1 MSPTRELAH
10 QIATVL
16 ETFTQ
21 SLNEDAEDSRK
32 LSVWRLIGG
41 TEEMDDLKFLRAN
54 GAQIIVATPGRMK
67 TTMNKVPDLRFQRLE
82 VLILDEA
89 DRLLDMGFNADITA
103 ILARLPKQRRTGLF
117 SATMTR
123 KVGELVKAGMRNP
136 IKIVIK
142 VESDVGRILGTQVTP
157 LSLSNYYV
165 LLEPDVKFSFLVQ
178 FLKKTCVG
186 LKVMIYFST
195 ISSVKYFRKLLTH
208 FNVTPKETPI
218 LATHSEVPQHKR
230 EDIRQS
236 FSSTRSAILLS
247 TDVTARGVDFPD
259 VDWVVQFDAPKEP
272 DDFVHRSGRTARN
285 GRAGNALLFL
295 LPTEISYVEFMDSK
309 GVPLEEFAETKDL
322 EYVSRFPIPEASE
335 VPAAPMPL
343 VLARPTL
350 RAEPSPH
357 EHPYLKGM
365 VDYVPKLREL
375 SLRDRDY
382 MDTGLHAFISSI
394 ASYKEH
400 RANFSFRLSQLDF
413 GALARLFGLLKLPRM
428 AEYSIDKITNFEA
441 ADVDLESIPYSDKI
455 REDHRKER
463 LAREKSKSEE
473 KAAKK
478 NKKAGMF
485 VSGGDLGK
493 LSDDEASESE
503 ESEESES
510 SSEEDFAN
518 EASLLRKLKR
528 KEISEADY
536 DRLAGNDDLEEE
548 VARNVKQGSNSKK
561 RRPSQALS
569 SNKRAKNAK
578 R

>member
-1 MSPTRELAH
+1 M
-10 QIATVL
+10 
-16 ETFTQ
+16 
-21 SLNEDAEDSRK
+21 
-32 LSVWRLIGG
+32 SVWRLIGG
-41 TEEMDDLKFLRAN
+41 TEEADDLRFLRAH

-67 TTMNKVPDLRFQRLE
+67 TTMNKIPDLRFQRLE

-103 ILARLPKQRRTGLF
+103 ILAKLPKQRRTGLF

-142 VESDVGRILGTQVTP
+142 VESDVGRLLGTQVTP

-165 LLEPDVKFSFLVQ
+165 LLEPDAKFSFLVQ

-195 ISSVKYFRKLLTH
+195 ISSVKYFRKLLAH
-208 FNVTPKETPI
+208 FSVTPQDVPI

-230 EDIRQS
+230 EEIRQT
-236 FSSTRSAILLS
+236 FGATRSAVLLS

-309 GVPLEEFAETKDL
+309 GVPLEEFSETKDL
-322 EYVSRFPIPEASE
+322 EYVSRFPIPDPSEAPN
-335 VPAAPMPL
+335 PADPTAHVPL
-343 VLARPTL
+343 VLVRPVPVQTD
-350 RAEPSPH
+350 APSH

-365 VDYVPKLREL
+365 VDFVPKLREL

-382 MDTGLHAFISSI
+382 MDNGLHAFISFI

-428 AEYSIDKITNFEA
+428 AEYSIDKITNFQS
-441 ADVDLESIPYSDKI
+441 ADVDLEAIPYSDKI
-455 REDHRKER
+455 REQHRKDR
-463 LAREKSKSEE
+463 LAREKAKAEE
-473 KAAKK
+473 KIAKK
-478 NKKAGMF
+478 NKKAGIF
-485 VSGGDLGK
+485 ASGGDLGK
-493 LSDDEASESE
+493 TSEDEANESSESE
-503 ESEESES
+503 EEES
-510 SSEEDFAN
+510 SSDEEDFAN
-518 EASLLRKLKR
+518 ETSLLRKLKR

-548 VARNVKQGSNSKK
+548 VARTVKQGPNSKK
-561 RRPSQALS
+561 RRPNQSLAS
-569 SNKRAKNAK
+569 TKRPKHAK
-578 R
+578 RN